1 MGQWSFSGKLMHHGG
16 KKKSETN
23 TKDFLGK
30 TNDPKS
36 SHYEG

>member
-1 MGQWSFSGKLMHHGG
+1 MVFLGQTYASWWEEKT
-16 KKKSETN
+16 SETN

-30 TNDPKS
+30 KNDPKS